1 MRCGLLLACFRNA
14 SYAGHYLH
22 NLVDQL
28 PEDQVDLAR
37 HWLEDLREDA
47 AAVESLHRGRAGV
60 AEGRVKP
67 LEQCERE
74 RRL

>member
-22 NLVDQL
+22 NLVQL
-28 PEDQVDLAR
+28 PEGQVDLAR

-47 AAVESLHRGRAGV
+47 AAVESLRRGRAGV